1 MKDEVYMRLATILS
15 EIDTEI
21 AKLKQARA
29 LLNGES
35 ESARKPGRPKKEV
48 AAVKMA
54 KNTKGISAEGRAR
67 IAAAQRKRWAAAK
80 NAV

>member
-1 MKDEVYMRLATILS
+1 MKDEVYMRLAKILL

-29 LLNGES
+29 LLNGETKP
-35 ESARKPGRPKKEV
+35 AGKPGRPKKEV
-48 AAVKMA
+48 AAVKTA
-54 KNTKGISAEGRAR
+54 KKTKGISAEGRAR

-80 NAV
+80 KAA

>member
-1 MKDEVYMRLATILS
+1 MRLAKILL

-29 LLNGES
+29 LLNGETKP
-35 ESARKPGRPKKEV
+35 AGKPGRPKKEV
-48 AAVKMA
+48 AAVKTA
-54 KNTKGISAEGRAR
+54 KKTKGISAEGRAR

-80 NAV
+80 KAA

>member
-1 MKDEVYMRLATILS
+1 MRLAIILS

-29 LLNGES
+29 LLNGETKL
-35 ESARKPGRPKKEV
+35 ARKPGRPRKEIV
-48 AAVKMA
+48 AVKTA
-54 KNTKGISAEGRAR
+54 KKTKGISAEGRAR

-80 NAV
+80 KAA